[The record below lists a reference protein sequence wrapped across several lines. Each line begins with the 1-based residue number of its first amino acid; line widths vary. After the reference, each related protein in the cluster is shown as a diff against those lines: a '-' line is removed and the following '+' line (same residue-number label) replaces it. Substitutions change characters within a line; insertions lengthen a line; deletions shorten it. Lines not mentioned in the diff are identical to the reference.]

1 MNTNRHSWDDAP
13 RPLGRIRALLVALT
27 VTAAVA
33 IAGPL
38 ADPAVA
44 ATAHLVN
51 GAPTVASPLHASDP
65 GSVGV

>member
-1 MNTNRHSWDDAP
+1 MNTPRHSLNDDP
-13 RPLGRIRALLVALT
+13 HRLGRIRATLVALT

-38 ADPAVA
+38 ADPSVA

-51 GAPTVASPLHASDP
+51 GTPTVASTMPASSTD
-65 GSVGV
+65 SVEA